1 MLSRGLDQRI
11 FSREEIAP
19 QGAIKLESRRRWEN
33 PLQENRCETLLKKR
47 SLMGMLPDVDG
58 LASLKS
64 PRGMRPQPS
73 KS

>member
-33 PLQENRCETLLKKR
+33 PLQENRCETLLKKEVSWECFQMWMAWR
-47 SLMGMLPDVDG
+47 L
-58 LASLKS
+58 
-64 PRGMRPQPS
+64 
-73 KS
+73 